1 MKHADG
7 TPWGVEDYLNNLSYA
22 LDPGY
27 VPTDFALQFV
37 TFIKLVNGERGE
49 EHATPVT
56 HYRMLDTVT
65 EREHRVINLCHRGL
79 SKTTLLAEY
88 LFLYLATYGELPGF
102 GAVDLALYVSDSIEN
117 GVKNMRKN
125 LEFRWGNSEFLK
137 TYVPGANFTDIRWE
151 FTNSAGK
158 KLVVKGYGAKTGVRG
173 AKEMGTRPQLAVL
186 DDLISD
192 EDARSGTIIS
202 AVEDTVY
209 KAVNYAL
216 HPSKNMMI
224 WNGTPFNAKDPL
236 YKAVAS
242 GAWRVNVF
250 PVCEEF
256 PCSREEFLGSWPDRF
271 NYDYVNS
278 QYQKALSLGKVDSFN
293 QELMLR
299 ILSEDERLV
308 GEGDLRWYRL
318 ETLINNKGKFNF
330 YITTDFAT
338 SESQKSDF
346 SVISVWGYNNN
357 GDWFWV
363 DGICERQTM
372 DKNINDL
379 FRLVQKWKP
388 QEVGIEVTGQQGG
401 FISWIQ
407 DQMLNRNVYFTLA
420 SDNNGGKPGIKP
432 GTGKLVR
439 FNTML
444 PTFKLGK
451 MYFPQEM
458 KAHKALA
465 EMLLELSQVTAA
477 GFKSRKDD
485 ALDTISQLSNLHPWK
500 PSEETMLKQAGAAS
514 NMWDLEEEPVTVPRM
529 NSYIV

>member
-1 MKHADG
+1 
-7 TPWGVEDYLNNLSYA
+7 
-22 LDPGY
+22 
-27 VPTDFALQFV
+27 
-37 TFIKLVNGERGE
+37 
-49 EHATPVT
+49 
-56 HYRMLDTVT
+56 
-65 EREHRVINLCHRGL
+65 
-79 SKTTLLAEY
+79 
-88 LFLYLATYGELPGF
+88 
-102 GAVDLALYVSDSIEN
+102 
-117 GVKNMRKN
+117 
-125 LEFRWGNSEFLK
+125 
-137 TYVPGANFTDIRWE
+137 
-151 FTNSAGK
+151 
-158 KLVVKGYGAKTGVRG
+158 
-173 AKEMGTRPQLAVL
+173 
-186 DDLISD
+186 
-192 EDARSGTIIS
+192 
-202 AVEDTVY
+202 
-209 KAVNYAL
+209 
-216 HPSKNMMI
+216 
-224 WNGTPFNAKDPL
+224 
-236 YKAVAS
+236 
-242 GAWRVNVF
+242 
-250 PVCEEF
+250 
-256 PCSREEFLGSWPDRF
+256 
-271 NYDYVNS
+271 
-278 QYQKALSLGKVDSFN
+278 
-293 QELMLR
+293 
-299 ILSEDERLV
+299 
-308 GEGDLRWYRL
+308 
-318 ETLINNKGKFNF
+318 
-330 YITTDFAT
+330 
-338 SESQKSDF
+338 
-346 SVISVWGYNNN
+346 
-357 GDWFWV
+357 
-363 DGICERQTM
+363 M